1 MREAL
6 KDPGRIRAKNG
17 ADVSKA
23 SAPFFMLLYG
33 GSVVCEYEL
42 IILDINLDR
51 MVAID
56 LLCQNVF

>member
-17 ADVSKA
+17 ADA
-23 SAPFFMLLYG
+23 FETSALFFMLLYG
-33 GSVVCEYEL
+33 ESVVCEYKL

-56 LLCQNVF
+56 FLCQNVF